1 MRKQERHRL
10 ITRLLNEHDIKRQ
23 EDFVMVLAK
32 EDVKV
37 TQATISRD
45 IKEMKLIKVPSAN
58 GGYRYSVPHKNEE
71 NLSERL
77 NELLQEAFLSADQM
91 EKMVVLK
98 TLPGNASAAANLI
111 EKYFNKKLFA
121 VLNDDDSVL
130 MIARLEENA
139 KELYQE
145 ISSRS
150 QKE

>member
-23 EDFVMVLAK
+23 EDFVMILAD
-32 EDVKV
+32 EGIKV

-45 IKEMKLIKVPSAN
+45 IKEMKLIKVPSTN

-77 NELLQEAFLSADQM
+77 TELLQEAFLSVDQM
-91 EKMVVLK
+91 EKLVVLK

-111 EKYFNKKLFA
+111 EKFFNKKLFA

-130 MIARLEENA
+130 MIARLEDNA

-145 ISSRS
+145 INSRS
-150 QKE
+150 QKD

>member
-10 ITRLLNEHDIKRQ
+10 ITRLLSENDIKRQ
-23 EDFVMVLAK
+23 EDFVTVLAEK
-32 EDVKV
+32 GVNV

-45 IKEMKLIKVPSAN
+45 IKEMKLIKVPSSN

-77 NELLQEAFLSADQM
+77 SDLLQEAFLTADQM

-111 EKYFNKKLFA
+111 EKFYSKKLFA

-130 MIARLEENA
+130 MIARSEQNA
-139 KELYQE
+139 MELYQE
-145 ISSRS
+145 INSRS

>member
-10 ITRLLNEHDIKRQ
+10 ITRLLNENDIKRQ
-23 EDFVMVLAK
+23 EDFVSVLAN
-32 EDVKV
+32 EGVNV

-45 IKEMKLIKVPSAN
+45 IKEMKLIKVPSVN

-77 NELLQEAFLSADQM
+77 ADLLQEAFLSADQM

-111 EKYFNKKLFA
+111 EKFFSKKLFA

-130 MIARLEENA
+130 MVARSEDNA

-145 ISSRS
+145 INSRS

>member
-23 EDFVMVLAK
+23 EDFVKILAD
-32 EDVKV
+32 EGIKV

-45 IKEMKLIKVPSAN
+45 IKEMKLIKVPSTN

-77 NELLQEAFLSADQM
+77 TELLQEAFLSVDQM
-91 EKMVVLK
+91 EKLVVLK

-111 EKYFNKKLFA
+111 EKFFNKKLFA

-130 MIARLEENA
+130 MIARLEDNA

-150 QKE
+150 QKD

>member
-23 EDFVMVLAK
+23 EDFVRVLAG
-32 EDVKV
+32 EGVKV

-45 IKEMKLIKVPSAN
+45 IKEMKLIKVPSTN
-58 GGYRYSVPHKNEE
+58 GGYRYSVPLKNEE

-77 NELLQEAFLSADQM
+77 NELLQEAFLSTDQM

-111 EKYFNKKLFA
+111 EKFFNKKLFA

-130 MIARLEENA
+130 MIARSEDNA